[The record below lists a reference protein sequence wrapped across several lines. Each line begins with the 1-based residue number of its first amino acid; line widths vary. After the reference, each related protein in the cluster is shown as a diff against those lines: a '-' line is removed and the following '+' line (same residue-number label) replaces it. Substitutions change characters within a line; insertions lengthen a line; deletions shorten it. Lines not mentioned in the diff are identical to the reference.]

1 MTTVELP
8 APGTYRIDPAKSQVG
23 LAGRH
28 LFGLAPVRGRFAIRA
43 GTIQVAD
50 PITDSLAE
58 ASIDVTS
65 FDTGN
70 DQRDNEVR
78 SPRYLDAGRFPLIE
92 FVSGR
97 VIQDNGTWKL
107 TGNLTVR
114 ETTREVALDIE
125 TASRADDGFTVRA
138 HTKVNRTDFGVTT
151 LRGLGGSVFTLTLD
165 VTATTAH
172 HP

>member
-8 APGTYRIDPAKSQVG
+8 APGTYRIDPASSVVG

-28 LFGLAPVRGRFAIRA
+28 LFGLAPVRGRFSIRA

-58 ASIDVTS
+58 ASIDVAS

-70 DQRDNEVR
+70 SQRDNEVR

-92 FVSGR
+92 FISGR
-97 VIQDNGTWKL
+97 IAVDNGAWKL
-107 TGNLTVR
+107 TGELTVR

-125 TASRADDGFTVRA
+125 TAARAGDGFTVRA
-138 HTKVNRTDFGVTT
+138 RTKVNRTDFGVTT
-151 LRGLGGSVFTLTLD
+151 MRGLGGSVFELTLD
-165 VTATTAH
+165 VTATAAH
-172 HP
+172 PG